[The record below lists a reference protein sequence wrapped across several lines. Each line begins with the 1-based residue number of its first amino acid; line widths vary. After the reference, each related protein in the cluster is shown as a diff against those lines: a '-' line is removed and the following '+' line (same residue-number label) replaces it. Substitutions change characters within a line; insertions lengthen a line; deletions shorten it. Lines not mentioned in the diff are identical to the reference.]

1 MSEQTDQTKDQY
13 LRALA
18 DIENTKKRLARDRDE
33 AAKWAAERI
42 IRELLPILDSF
53 GQALRT
59 IEDARAQAHD
69 EAATKFLP
77 AVQAGVEL
85 IHRQLLAL
93 LAKEGVTPIEAVG
106 RLFDHHRHEAA
117 DHVETDG
124 HADGTVVEELQT
136 GYLWHDK
143 VLRPSLV
150 KIAKKSRQ
158 ETGDRRPETEEE
170 KLG

>member
-1 MSEQTDQTKDQY
+1 MSETADQTKDQY

-59 IEDARAQAHD
+59 IEDAPV
-69 EAATKFLP
+69 K
-77 AVQAGVEL
+77 AGVEL

-106 RLFDHHRHEAA
+106 QPFDHHRHEAA

-150 KIAKKSRQ
+150 KISKKTNAS
-158 ETGDRRPETEEE
+158 D
-170 KLG
+170 K

>member
-1 MSEQTDQTKDQY
+1 MSETTDQTKDQY

-33 AAKWAAERI
+33 AAKWAAERM

-59 IEDARAQAHD
+59 IEDARAQSHD
-69 EAATKFLP
+69 EAAAKFLP

-93 LAKEGVTPIEAVG
+93 LAREGVTPIEAVG
-106 RLFDHHRHEAA
+106 QPFDHHRHEAVAQVAAA
-117 DHVETDG
+117 DG
-124 HADGTVVEELQT
+124 QPDGTVVEELQV
-136 GYLWHDK
+136 GYMMHGKLIRPAVVK
-143 VLRPSLV
+143 VAAADAQQSEDRSR
-150 KIAKKSRQ
+150 KS
-158 ETGDRRPETEEE
+158 D
-170 KLG
+170 